1 VDGLAEIRLSS
12 MAAGLITTLHAREVY
27 LDEQNAFARV
37 LGQLTGPG
45 GGRWWTTGHDDGV
58 THRTAVLM
66 RRRRGVAG
74 RTFRRFV
81 RDALAPA
88 LHAAGARDLRAY
100 TFTPFTKLTHST
112 PGVCH
117 DNPAYR
123 RYHAALVIGANSRDH
138 INDLLASA
146 EASAVIAEQAHV
158 ITAAHAY
165 TIERTV
171 AVVQLGST

>member
-1 VDGLAEIRLSS
+1 MIR
-12 MAAGLITTLHAREVY
+12 H
-27 LDEQNAFARV
+27 
-37 LGQLTGPG
+37 P
-45 GGRWWTTGHDDGV
+45 
-58 THRTAVLM
+58 
-66 RRRRGVAG
+66 
-74 RTFRRFV
+74 
-81 RDALAPA
+81 
-88 LHAAGARDLRAY
+88 RDLRAY

-146 EASAVIAEQAHV
+146 EASAVIAGQAHA
-158 ITAAHAY
+158 IIAAHAY

-171 AVVQLGST
+171 AVVRAV